1 MFDADHNDMK
11 CRLCIDY
18 HARSG
23 KQDNLKQKH
32 LFVTGCTNFRTS
44 TIVDHE
50 KSQMHE
56 YAVSLSLAARAPEKT
71 PAYKSLLAINQHNRK
86 IISYKF
92 RNVHAVI
99 KHNRPFSDYVWLNQ
113 LDAAKGIDVTCTDT
127 YNNRQAAT
135 TFIENIGEIQRQ
147 KLVQDVSNIKFFSIT
162 MDGSTDDGTVEQETL
177 CLKWCNKGIIS
188 NRFICIGEPE
198 STTSNDLYNF
208 VINELQANTLYI
220 SMDKC
225 IGFGSDG
232 ASNMMGKKKGL
243 VVLLKKDYPQII
255 GVHCLCHRLELS
267 FKDALKKNA
276 VYDRLVTML
285 LGIYYFYK
293 NSPLQRKTLRKT
305 FDASIFVII
314 MII

>member
-1 MFDADHNDMK
+1 MAAPTAWPIQFVSGAKPGVERKINQIKSEIETKEKRKKYEQDKRPARTFNIKWQVGRDWLVFDADHNDMK

-32 LFVTGCTNFRTS
+32 LFVTGCTNFHTS

-113 LDAAKGIDVTCTDT
+113 C
-127 YNNRQAAT
+127 
-135 TFIENIGEIQRQ
+135 FILKYVGCQS
-147 KLVQDVSNIKFFSIT
+147 SN
-162 MDGSTDDGTVEQETL
+162 
-177 CLKWCNKGIIS
+177 
-188 NRFICIGEPE
+188 
-198 STTSNDLYNF
+198 
-208 VINELQANTLYI
+208 
-220 SMDKC
+220 
-225 IGFGSDG
+225 
-232 ASNMMGKKKGL
+232 
-243 VVLLKKDYPQII
+243 
-255 GVHCLCHRLELS
+255 
-267 FKDALKKNA
+267 
-276 VYDRLVTML
+276 
-285 LGIYYFYK
+285 
-293 NSPLQRKTLRKT
+293 
-305 FDASIFVII
+305 
-314 MII
+314 